1 MDQVVRSFLAIF
13 CFIFGVLASDFGDD
27 GIFTSSTDLEKLLST
42 EAEVVK
48 ALKDYVKGK

>member
-1 MDQVVRSFLAIF
+1 MRSFLVIF
-13 CFIFGVLASDFGDD
+13 YIIYGVLASDFGDD